1 MHEEKVIKM
10 KPELIARLARRPSRL
25 ALAILLAGAVA
36 MPVLPA
42 LVAPLNAATQV
53 DAKTTGMELPGSFAD
68 LVERVSPAVVSV
80 IATQPAPALVSQPG
94 LAPDNPL
101 APFFRQFGMPEPGD
115 RPEGEHQTPPREGQA
130 MGSGFIIDPAG
141 YVVTNNH
148 VVAEATSVAI
158 VLEDGRRLDAT
169 IVGRDD
175 KVDLALLKVESQE
188 PLPHLAFG
196 DSDAVRVG
204 DWTIA
209 VGNPFGLGGTVT
221 AGIVSARGRDINSGP
236 YDDYLQIDAP
246 INRGNSGGPTFDV
259 HGNVIGINTA
269 IFSPSGGNVGIG
281 FAIPANLAA
290 PLIAELKENGRI
302 ERGWLGV
309 QIQPVTPLIAESLE
323 LEEAK
328 GALVAQVTPESPA
341 AKAGLAVGDV
351 ILALDGD
358 SIDTVRELTRKV
370 ALAAPGEPRP
380 LTIWRDGA
388 ALTLEVAPG
397 LAPGAQLAAVEAT
410 PSAPASIQ
418 VLGLD
423 LEPLDAQ
430 SRQAAGLAEDVQGV
444 VVVGAEGS
452 AAEWLEVGDVIL
464 SVDNEPVQS
473 PDDVAARVA
482 EAEAKDR
489 SAVLVLINRRGEQRF
504 ATLEIRHA

>member
-1 MHEEKVIKM
+1 M
-10 KPELIARLARRPSRL
+10 KRELFARPARRPSGL

-36 MPVLPA
+36 MPVVPA
-42 LVAPLNAATQV
+42 LVAPLNAATPV
-53 DAKTTGMELPGSFAD
+53 DAKTAGMELPGSFAD

-80 IATQPAPALVSQPG
+80 IATQPAPAMVSQPG

-101 APFFRQFGMPEPGD
+101 APFFREFGLPTPDG
-115 RPEGEHQTPPREGQA
+115 RPEGGHRTPPREGQS

-175 KVDLALLKVESQE
+175 KVDLALLKVESEQ
-188 PLPHLAFG
+188 PLPHLVFG

-209 VGNPFGLGGTVT
+209 AGNPFGLGGTVT

-269 IFSPSGGNVGIG
+269 IFSPTGGNVGIG
-281 FAIPANLAA
+281 FAIPSNLAA

-302 ERGWLGV
+302 DRGWLGV
-309 QIQPVTPLIAESLE
+309 QIQPVTPMIAESLA
-323 LEEAK
+323 LAEAR
-328 GALVAQVTPESPA
+328 GALVAQVTSESPA
-341 AKAGLAVGDV
+341 AKAGVAVGDV
-351 ILALDGD
+351 ILELGGEP
-358 SIDTVRELTRKV
+358 IDTVRELTRKV
-370 ALAAPGEPRP
+370 ALAAPGESQP
-380 LTIWRDGA
+380 LTVWRSGA
-388 ALTLEVAPG
+388 EVTLEVAPG
-397 LAPGAQLAAVEAT
+397 LAPGAQLAAAEAM
-410 PSAPASIQ
+410 PSAPAAIEA
-418 VLGLD
+418 LGLE

-430 SRQAAGLAEDVQGV
+430 TRQAAGLAADAQGV

-464 SVDNEPVQS
+464 SVDNEPVRS
-473 PDDVAARVA
+473 PGDVVARVA